1 MIHNV
6 KVENSVY
13 FQEVLEINFLD
24 ANLDNKKG
32 ITLITGGNGV
42 GKSSLLEFATPYRK
56 LPSRPGAFKKHFKN
70 ECGSVTSIW
79 TINDIKYEFIVK
91 CNKNLTECYI
101 YKIEKD
107 GTKNNLLSSTS
118 TEDYDTMLESICGS
132 EEIFFRTIF
141 KNSKNNVGE
150 LKESNKKDFFLNL
163 VGAQMYAIMKDISLK
178 EKNKF
183 KNDKELLD
191 DIAKKIIDY
200 LDAPENQDLDTKIKE
215 TENELSD
222 TYEKIE
228 KTILDIKV
236 INDNNL
242 KLITENSK
250 KNINIMDINNLKER
264 KIEIEDQINIIIK
277 EINESNLIIK
287 NNKDKIIELNKE
299 IKEFEE
305 LINKYKNPKSILKRK
320 KELEKDIPNLE
331 ELYENNN
338 KILLSIKNNEI
349 LLANSLKKLDTLYDN
364 LEIAKKEYNLA
375 NESKCEVDPSL
386 CKNSFIIENLITN
399 IDAID
404 LKIKNFKDSN
414 LIENIKVNIQK
425 DKEKLNYKS
434 FNNID
439 EIEIAIKL
447 LKKELNE
454 IPKDI
459 ETIVSETNFST
470 LTLIEKKKKV
480 YEINNN
486 NKTESKN
493 VEENIAKQDLKVSML
508 VDLDIKINNLVEESL
523 KLEEIEH
530 INVEDKENELKLLN
544 QKKDEL
550 LINSTK
556 LIFSIENIKKQQEE
570 LSILNLKIDDLKEKI
585 KRREFVEDF
594 CNTKDGM
601 PALKLKY
608 AGKEIQDRAN
618 QILSV
623 FRKTGI
629 NYQVEFIW
637 NKKDSTGKKDLDC
650 FDIIITNDKQKKIDL
665 NSLSAGQKIIIE
677 IALSLAAAGENF
689 AEKFKVLLLDEADTA
704 LDNDNAEA
712 LYKTLEIVKEDLG
725 IEQIFIVTH
734 NLQIQKI
741 YPQRIKLT
749 KHKEKY

>member
-264 KIEIEDQINIIIK
+264 KIEIEDQINIVIK

-349 LLANSLKKLDTLYDN
+349 LLANSLKELDTLYDN

-375 NESKCEVDPSL
+375 NESKCEVDPLL
-386 CKNSFIIENLITN
+386 CKNSFIIKNLITN
-399 IDAID
+399 IDDID

-414 LIENIKVNIQK
+414 LIEDIKVNIQK

-486 NKTESKN
+486 NKTVLKK

-556 LIFSIENIKKQQEE
+556 LIFSIETIKKQQEE